1 MKCSHDQH
9 HGAHKAGATTPES
22 DEATGLQASGFR
34 GQGTSSSPVC
44 AAVGTAAEAD
54 KAFTTLRVML
64 ALRGFELGIVS
75 DGERGTAYM
84 VHKWSMSRELPSL
97 TEVRA
102 FAERAR
108 VSHG

>member
-1 MKCSHDQH
+1 MYMTHNAHRAGLAEPDRSTSETADVASAGRIEEQGGTD
-9 HGAHKAGATTPES
+9 GANSA
-22 DEATGLQASGFR
+22 AS
-34 GQGTSSSPVC
+34 
-44 AAVGTAAEAD
+44 AAVGEAD
-54 KAFTTLRVML
+54 KAFTTLRAML
-64 ALRGFELGIVS
+64 ALRGFALGIVS

-102 FAERAR
+102 FSERAG

>member
-1 MKCSHDQH
+1 MTHSQH
-9 HGAHKAGATTPES
+9 ALGAGPVTPES
-22 DEATGLQASGFR
+22 DEATGLQAGGFR
-34 GQGTSSSPVC
+34 EQGTTDSADC
-44 AAVGTAAEAD
+44 AAVGTAAEGD
-54 KAFTTLRVML
+54 KAFATLRAML

-102 FAERAR
+102 FAERAG